1 MKTIELKPCPFCGSG
16 EKGGGEM
23 KALKE
28 LGVSPAPWNAVR
40 STVSLRVDSADG
52 ICVADD
58 IDMIDDETGEANAR
72 LIAAAPELYEAL
84 REIVA
89 DNKCGL
95 MCSLCGAADKCKIR
109 RAVAA
114 LEKAGGAE

>member
-1 MKTIELKPCPFCGSG
+1 
-16 EKGGGEM
+16 M

-28 LGVSPAPWNAVR
+28 LGVSPVPWNAVR

>member
-1 MKTIELKPCPFCGSG
+1 MKT
-16 EKGGGEM
+16 
-23 KALKE
+23 LKE
-28 LGVSPAPWNAVR
+28 LGISPAPWDCVITE
-40 STVSLRVDSADG
+40 STSWVEDYHDISIADTRLTEVPNLE
-52 ICVADD
+52 ISRAD
-58 IDMIDDETGEANAR
+58 AR

-84 REIVA
+84 REIMA

-95 MCSLCGAADKCKIR
+95 MCSLCGAADKCKLR

>member
-1 MKTIELKPCPFCGSG
+1 MKTVRQ
-16 EKGGGEM
+16 
-23 KALKE
+23 
-28 LGVSPAPWNAVR
+28 LGISPAPWEADIRVYSFWIDDNAGGSVCMKDCTSMNDR
-40 STVSLRVDSADG
+40 
-52 ICVADD
+52 D
-58 IDMIDDETGEANAR
+58 IDRRNAR

-95 MCSLCGAADKCKIR
+95 MCSLCGAADKCKLR

-114 LEKAGGAE
+114 LKKAGGAK

>member
-1 MKTIELKPCPFCGSG
+1 MKVIEIGRLAEIHGDS
-16 EKGGGEM
+16 M
-23 KALKE
+23 KSVE
-28 LGVSPAPWNAVR
+28 QLGISPAPWNAVR

-72 LIAAAPELYEAL
+72 LIATAPELYEAL

-114 LEKAGGAE
+114 LEKAGGKE

>member
-1 MKTIELKPCPFCGSG
+1 MKTVEQ
-16 EKGGGEM
+16 
-23 KALKE
+23 
-28 LGVSPAPWNAVR
+28 LGISPAPWKAVQG
-40 STVSLRVDSADG
+40 VSLWVESSDG

-114 LEKAGGAE
+114 LEKAGGAK

>member
-1 MKTIELKPCPFCGSG
+1 
-16 EKGGGEM
+16 M

-28 LGVSPAPWNAVR
+28 LGVSPAPWKSVQGI
-40 STVSLRVDSADG
+40 SLWVESSDG
-52 ICVADD
+52 IGVADD
-58 IDMIDDETGEANAR
+58 IDTIDDETGEANAR

-84 REIVA
+84 RGIVA

-95 MCSLCGAADKCKIR
+95 MCSLCGAADKCKLR

-114 LEKAGGAE
+114 LEKAGGGK

>member
-1 MKTIELKPCPFCGSG
+1 MKTLEQ
-16 EKGGGEM
+16 
-23 KALKE
+23 
-28 LGVSPAPWNAVR
+28 LGISPAPWYIEKNTGVLCAKSER
-40 STVSLRVDSADG
+40 YKHPIVDDYG
-52 ICVADD
+52 NFENNNDK
-58 IDMIDDETGEANAR
+58 R

-95 MCSLCGAADKCKIR
+95 MCSLCGAADKCKLR

-114 LEKAGGAE
+114 LEKAGGKE

>member
-1 MKTIELKPCPFCGSG
+1 
-16 EKGGGEM
+16 M

-28 LGVSPAPWNAVR
+28 LGVSPAPWKSVQGI
-40 STVSLRVDSADG
+40 SLWVESSDG
-52 ICVADD
+52 IGVADD

-84 REIVA
+84 RGIVA

-95 MCSLCGAADKCKIR
+95 MCSLCGAADKCKLR

>member
-1 MKTIELKPCPFCGSG
+1 MKTIELKPCPFCDG
-16 EKGGGEM
+16 EAKM

-114 LEKAGGAE
+114 LEKAGGGE

>member
-1 MKTIELKPCPFCGSG
+1 MKTVRQ
-16 EKGGGEM
+16 
-23 KALKE
+23 
-28 LGVSPAPWNAVR
+28 LGISPAPWKAVQGI
-40 STVSLRVDSADG
+40 SLWVESSDG
-52 ICVADD
+52 IGVADD

-72 LIAAAPELYEAL
+72 LIAVAPELYEAL
-84 REIVA
+84 REIVT

>member
-1 MKTIELKPCPFCGSG
+1 MKSLEQ
-16 EKGGGEM
+16 
-23 KALKE
+23 
-28 LGVSPAPWNAVR
+28 LGISPAPWKAVQGI
-40 STVSLRVDSADG
+40 SLWVESSYG
-52 ICVADD
+52 IGVADD
-58 IDMIDDETGEANAR
+58 IDTIDDETGEANAR

-109 RAVAA
+109 RVVAA
-114 LEKAGGAE
+114 LEKAGGAK

>member
-1 MKTIELKPCPFCGSG
+1 
-16 EKGGGEM
+16 M

-28 LGVSPAPWNAVR
+28 LGVSPAPWKSVQGI
-40 STVSLRVDSADG
+40 SLWVESSDG
-52 ICVADD
+52 IGVADD

-84 REIVA
+84 RGIVA

-95 MCSLCGAADKCKIR
+95 MCSLCGAADKCKLR

-114 LEKAGGAE
+114 LEKAGGGK

>member
-1 MKTIELKPCPFCGSG
+1 MKT
-16 EKGGGEM
+16 
-23 KALKE
+23 LKE
-28 LGVSPAPWNAVR
+28 LGVSPAPWEQGENDNGQLMIYNSDNLEIAQ
-40 STVSLRVDSADG
+40 SFMTS
-52 ICVADD
+52 DD
-58 IDMIDDETGEANAR
+58 AR